1 MSCGRVGV
9 ASRHDVADYVERCSK
24 ARRGLRDAC
33 HIEPVDE
40 LDGSAT
46 RLDRRST
53 SEPPHRGWRASIAS
67 RPEVEAWRSTF
78 AESTCRST
86 RNPNLLC
93 ILAMFAQKRASA
105 RLPTARFRSRPHT
118 RTIRPSELGRGAGRP
133 DRRMSTLKPA
143 GGGAARSIPPT
154 PRVSR
159 AGSPAAIGAIGE
171 RSQTLII
178 RV

>member
-1 MSCGRVGV
+1 MIAGRRPNLLIADGV
-9 ASRHDVADYVERCSK
+9 
-24 ARRGLRDAC
+24 
-33 HIEPVDE
+33 
-40 LDGSAT
+40 
-46 RLDRRST
+46 RL
-53 SEPPHRGWRASIAS
+53 AS

-118 RTIRPSELGRGAGRP
+118 RTIRPSELGRGAGQP
-133 DRRMSTLKPA
+133 DRRTSTLKPA

-154 PRVSR
+154 LRVSR

-171 RSQTLII
+171 RSQTFVPFNGTSKGKGLTRLRSAHGHASGRATQELRPFGSGAVQFCPMCYIC
-178 RV
+178 